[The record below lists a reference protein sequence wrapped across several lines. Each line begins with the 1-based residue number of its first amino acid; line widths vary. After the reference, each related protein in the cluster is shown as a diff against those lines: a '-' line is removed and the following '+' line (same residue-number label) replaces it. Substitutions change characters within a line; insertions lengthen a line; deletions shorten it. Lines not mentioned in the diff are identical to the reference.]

1 LVISAVWQAALARAN
16 LPPAQ
21 RRAFWLV
28 IDEFQD
34 VMRLPL
40 DLADMLSQARGLG
53 LGLTLAHQYM
63 DQLSNQLR
71 AAVIGTTRS
80 HLVFQLGYTDAHD
93 LAVHF
98 SPLNTDDLQNL
109 AAYEIALRPCINGT
123 TAPPVTGG
131 TYPLPEPHTDG
142 AALAQASRQRYG
154 LPITEVDEHA
164 TARTTTSPARR
175 GRRWNRILTSGGDQ
189 P

>member
-1 LVISAVWQAALARAN
+1 M
-16 LPPAQ
+16 
-21 RRAFWLV
+21 

-40 DLADMLSQARGLG
+40 ELADMLSQARGLG

-63 DQLSNQLR
+63 DQLSTPLR

-80 HLVFQLGYTDAHD
+80 HLVFQVGYADAHD

-98 SPLNTDDLQNL
+98 TPLDADDLQNL
-109 AAYEIALRPCINGT
+109 AAYEIALRPCINGA
-123 TAPPVTGG
+123 TAPPVTGN

-142 AALAQASRQRYG
+142 AALAQASRRRYG
-154 LPITEVDEHA
+154 LPLAEVDNQI

-175 GRRWNRILTSGGDQ
+175 GRRWNRILTSSGEQ